1 MTDRW
6 AVWIAGWAIAFSFL
20 VSAPAIAESIDGR
33 VTVVD
38 FPFEDINLLYVESR
52 GEFTVEMR
60 TPHVWVSGTNFW
72 VGDGAVAVKLESS
85 TSKGLVFQNSI
96 KLEHGHVFKKGE
108 KIAVLPGYKLAK
120 DLKPGDVYLKFP
132 NVFVVPKNTDGK

>member
-1 MTDRW
+1 MVARSMVW
-6 AVWIAGWAIAFSFL
+6 AVVMMGWLSFGAGLAR
-20 VSAPAIAESIDGR
+20 AESIDGR

-72 VGDGAVAVKLESS
+72 VGDGKVAVKLESS
-85 TSKGLVFQNSI
+85 TSKGIVFQNSI
-96 KLEHGHVFKKGE
+96 KLENGYVFKKGE
-108 KIAVLPGYKLAK
+108 KIEVLPGYELAK

-132 NVFVVPKNTDGK
+132 NVFVLPPEKNPK